1 DQCGNGIQHIQNIT
15 VEPAPPIAFI
25 NPPGNTTATCDNVPG
40 NPGPL
45 NFTNNGQG
53 DCLIEGSASP
63 VLSGSYD
70 ECGGAI
76 AFTWQHTSQCGQT
89 ITHTQNIQVGPAP
102 QAEFTGVLPQDI
114 TVDCDNVPGLPPPL
128 NYSNNETGVCAI
140 SGSQAATQ
148 SGNYNACG
156 GNIVFTWQF
165 IDDCG
170 RTTTHTQNVMVEEAP
185 QAAFI
190 NPPGPITI
198 ECSEV
203 PP

>member
-1 DQCGNGIQHIQNIT
+1 PDLEYTSNGQGVCLIEGMVSPVQTGNADICGGIISYTWQFMDQCGNGIQHIQNIT

-89 ITHTQNIQVGPAP
+89 
-102 QAEFTGVLPQDI
+102 
-114 TVDCDNVPGLPPPL
+114 
-128 NYSNNETGVCAI
+128 
-140 SGSQAATQ
+140 
-148 SGNYNACG
+148 
-156 GNIVFTWQF
+156 
-165 IDDCG
+165 
-170 RTTTHTQNVMVEEAP
+170 
-185 QAAFI
+185 
-190 NPPGPITI
+190 
-198 ECSEV
+198 
-203 PP
+203 